1 MDFCLTIAAG
11 AYLDKQQPHG
21 GRTIVS
27 PTWSA
32 YSGSPLP
39 FGEWEIVSEIETAA
53 PSDIL
58 HTSHTMDKLLAD
70 PYWFLQLP
78 ATHIPG
84 STSFRVVPFMFRAE
98 GIFEGATASMTIA
111 TQCSLDYIH
120 EIAAMAETADARIS
134 VAVLAMKSIG
144 ISHALLSRLR
154 QCSSHIAKRVDIH
167 LVMPDGKQRY
177 LAEYNELGLTDR
189 GYDDVIE
196 AARGH
201 FDDQSCKRVLEKGL
215 GAKQLTDQRY
225 EAKGGLV
232 YPVNLLRNVALQH
245 VTAAHVMVLDVDLAV
260 SKDLAVEH
268 ARAHDELTRM
278 GLDMSKVAIV
288 VPCESVMIHGC
299 VAQFVWAALSSYG
312 ISFLLIIHRSMI
324 FFILTSLQHLRRS
337 TVLCAFRQ
345 RVMS

>member
-1 MDFCLTIAAG
+1 MTIAAG

-58 HTSHTMDKLLAD
+58 HTGHTMDKLLAD

-201 FDDQSCKRVLEKGL
+201 FDDQSCERVLEKGMNSKFSAAPKFDSKNL
-215 GAKQLTDQRY
+215 P
-225 EAKGGLV
+225 
-232 YPVNLLRNVALQH
+232 YPQNLLRNVALQH

-278 GLDMSKVAIV
+278 GLDMSRVAIV
-288 VPCESVMIHGC
+288 VPCESVMMMLMQGG
-299 VAQFVWAALSSYG
+299 AALFG
-312 ISFLLIIHRSMI
+312 LRFCQWQLVVFLFISHRSTLMLC
-324 FFILTSLQHLRRS
+324 ILTSLQHLRRS

-345 RVMS
+345 RAMS